1 MELEHVVP
9 WGRSMDEYIAMFSLS
24 EQDLHSRIVSVADGP
39 ASFNAEM
46 AALAR
51 PVISV
56 DPLYRFSA
64 AQIAQHINTAYPEVM
79 QQVEKHQQDFIWD
92 RIANPSMLAQLR
104 MQAMETFLADFQQ
117 DEAHWR
123 YLDASLPDLPLSD
136 KQFDLALCS
145 HFLFLYSDKNDLQF
159 HIKSC
164 QTLCRIAREV
174 RIYPLITL
182 DNSPSPYLKPVM
194 ESLRFLGLE
203 ASRQHV
209 SYQFQ
214 RGATEMLVIR
224 RPRDHIVA

>member
-1 MELEHVVP
+1 MELNSVVP
-9 WGRSMDEYIAMFSLS
+9 WGRSMDEYIAMFFLS
-24 EQDLHSRIVSVADGP
+24 EQDLNSRIVSLADGP

-64 AQIAQHINTAYPEVM
+64 AEIAQRIDAVYPEVM
-79 QQVEKHQQDFIWD
+79 HQVEQHQHDFIWD
-92 RIANPSMLAQLR
+92 RIATPSMLAQLR
-104 MQAMETFLADFQQ
+104 MQAMETFLADFEQ

-123 YLDASLPDLPLSD
+123 YLDASLPDLPLSE

-145 HFLFLYSDKNDLQF
+145 HFLFLYSQQYDLQF
-159 HIKSC
+159 HIKAC
-164 QTLCRIAREV
+164 QEMCRIASEV
-174 RIYPLITL
+174 RIYPLVTL
-182 DNSPSPYLKPVM
+182 DNSPSPFVQPVM
-194 ESLRFLGLE
+194 EAMRFLGLE
-203 ASRQHV
+203 TSRQHV

-224 RPRDHIVA
+224 RPQADIVA